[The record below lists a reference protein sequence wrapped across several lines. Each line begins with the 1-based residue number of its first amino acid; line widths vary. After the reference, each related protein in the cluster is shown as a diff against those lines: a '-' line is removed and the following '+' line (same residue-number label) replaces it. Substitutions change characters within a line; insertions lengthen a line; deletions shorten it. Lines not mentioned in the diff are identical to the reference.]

1 MEKWKKRTRPIRIPI
16 NEPAKGGIA
25 NAVAGQAE
33 KGNLHNEFAQDVYGG
48 QFIAAEYLR
57 KAVRY

>member
-1 MEKWKKRTRPIRIPI
+1 MGKWKKRTRPIRIPI
-16 NEPAKGGIA
+16 NETAKGGIE
-25 NAVAGQAE
+25 NAVTGQVE
-33 KGNLHNEFAQDVYGG
+33 KGNPRNEFTCAVYGG